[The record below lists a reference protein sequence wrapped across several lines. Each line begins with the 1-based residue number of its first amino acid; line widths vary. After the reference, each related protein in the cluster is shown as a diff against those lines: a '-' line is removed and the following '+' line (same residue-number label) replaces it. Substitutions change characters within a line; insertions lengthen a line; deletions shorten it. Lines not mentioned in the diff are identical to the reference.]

1 MHAIQI
7 QAINDIIH
15 WITLKIPCFDFAY
28 LVSKQTL
35 LFLRR
40 FYISLKKVSS
50 GPIKKCKN
58 LACARDLAV
67 VAFVILV
74 EGAGGGIITGIDC
87 VAGY

>member
-1 MHAIQI
+1 MS
-7 QAINDIIH
+7 IISA
-15 WITLKIPCFDFAY
+15 TEKFE
-28 LVSKQTL
+28 
-35 LFLRR
+35 
-40 FYISLKKVSS
+40 
-50 GPIKKCKN
+50 N